1 MPAGDT
7 TVLDADWPN
16 RSVSAFVQAGG
27 LRWHVQRMGQGEPL
41 LLVHGTGASVHSWR
55 ALMPLLSQSYS
66 VLAVDLPGHG
76 FTSAPAPA
84 AHSLDG
90 MAAALARLLLAME
103 VQPKIVVGHSAGAA
117 ILAQGCLDGT
127 LRPRAFISLCG
138 ALLPLEGL
146 RDPLSAQFARGMV
159 GLPFVPQMLAW
170 RAGDPTMF
178 AALMRATGSQLDT
191 AGIEYYR
198 RLALRATHVSAALD
212 MMAQW
217 DLCELERE
225 LPRLAT
231 PLLLVSA
238 EDDPIVPLSHARS
251 VQALVKRARLRTL
264 AGLGHLAHEEQPGQ
278 VAALIEE
285 FAARPR

>member
-1 MPAGDT
+1 MTAADT
-7 TVLDADWPN
+7 TGLDADWPN
-16 RSVSAFVQAGG
+16 RGVSAFVDAGG

-55 ALMPLLSQSYS
+55 ALMPLLSHSFA

-76 FTSAPAPA
+76 FTSAPEPA

-90 MAAALARLLLAME
+90 MAAALAQLLRAVA
-103 VQPKIVVGHSAGAA
+103 VQPRILVGHSAGAA
-117 ILAQGCLDGT
+117 ILARACLDGT
-127 LRPRAFISLCG
+127 LRPRAFVSLCG
-138 ALLPLEGL
+138 ALLPLDGL
-146 RDPLSAQFARGMV
+146 RDPVFAQFARGLV
-159 GLPFVPQMLAW
+159 GLPFVPQMMAW
-170 RAGDPTMF
+170 RAGDPATF
-178 AALMRATGSQLDT
+178 GALMRGTGSRLDA

-198 RLALRATHVSAALD
+198 RLALRAHHVSATLD

-217 DLCELERE
+217 DVRELERD

-231 PLLLVSA
+231 RLLLVSA
-238 EDDPIVPLSHARS
+238 EDDPIVPVSHARA
-251 VQALVKRARLRTL
+251 VQALVKRARLHTL

-278 VAALIEE
+278 IAALIED